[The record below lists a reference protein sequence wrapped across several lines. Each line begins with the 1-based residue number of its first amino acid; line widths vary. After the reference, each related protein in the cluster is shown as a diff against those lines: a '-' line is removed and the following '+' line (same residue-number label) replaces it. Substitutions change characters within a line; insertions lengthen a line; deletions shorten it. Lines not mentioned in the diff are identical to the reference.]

1 MGLNRCLLGGLATVL
16 CGLIG
21 GLSGSPAWAQGGPMP
36 VDVAPPRVETIVD
49 WDEYTGRFEAVERVE
64 LRARVSGYLQQK
76 LFRDGQKVS
85 RGDVLYVIDPRVFD
99 AEYARAA
106 AQLASARAEQTRAA
120 TELERGEQLVRNR
133 TVSET
138 TLDDRIAVKLRADAE
153 VAVAEAALRVA
164 GLNLEFTE
172 VKAPFDGRISDSRVD
187 IGNLVSVG
195 ETVLATIVSTDPIHL
210 VFTASEAD
218 FLKYSRLSIE
228 GIRPSSRTSPNT
240 VEAKLID
247 EETWAHI
254 GTMDFVAN
262 EIDPNAGTITGRAIM
277 ENPDGILTPGL
288 FARLRLIGSGEY
300 EALMIPDSAVLS
312 DQSRKIVM
320 VVEGENTVAARVVKL
335 GPLYRGLRVIR
346 EGLTAEDRVIV
357 NGVMRARPGGQ
368 VVPEPVE
375 IAFPEA
381 LN

>member
-1 MGLNRCLLGGLATVL
+1 MGLSWRAVIPPFQKEAHMGLNRCLLGGLATVL

-247 EETWAHI
+247 EETWA
-254 GTMDFVAN
+254 
-262 EIDPNAGTITGRAIM
+262 
-277 ENPDGILTPGL
+277 
-288 FARLRLIGSGEY
+288 
-300 EALMIPDSAVLS
+300 
-312 DQSRKIVM
+312 
-320 VVEGENTVAARVVKL
+320 
-335 GPLYRGLRVIR
+335 
-346 EGLTAEDRVIV
+346 
-357 NGVMRARPGGQ
+357 
-368 VVPEPVE
+368 
-375 IAFPEA
+375 
-381 LN
+381 